1 MKIAKSSIS
10 QAHSYRETGEF
21 WDTHEITDFWDATE
35 PVEFEVDIQSET
47 RYYALDRKLVE
58 EVGQIAWQRG
68 ISVETLLNLWVYE
81 KIAEEPLSVIA
92 A

>member
-1 MKIAKSSIS
+1 MKTDKSSIS
-10 QAHSYRETGEF
+10 QAQSYREIGEF
-21 WDTHEITDFWDATE
+21 WDTHDATNFWDTTE

-58 EVGQIAWQRG
+58 DVGQIAWQRG

-81 KIAEEPLSVIA
+81 KVAEESLPLPTA
-92 A
+92 